1 MTYSRIL
8 IATDL
13 SEESA
18 EAAALALRLAHPRT
32 RYRVAFVLP
41 TPWPPLS
48 NAPRTPPD
56 HETLA
61 LVTAWA
67 TRWGLGEA
75 EIALPRGGVAK
86 ELVREADSFRADL
99 IVLGHKGQTRAPRR
113 LLGSTARAVM
123 RSAHVDTLIV
133 RDGFPQ
139 EREPVLQSLLVATD
153 FHEPSKHAA
162 HRAAQIG
169 KQHES
174 DITVAHVVD
183 PGLWYDPSVVP
194 PEDAL
199 DGWLETGIQ
208 ERLSDFNELLFHG
221 RATAVV
227 LHGRPAV
234 ALAKHARDHAADLLL
249 IGNHGAGALE
259 RAMIGSTAETIVE
272 LAPCSVL
279 VVRGG

>member
-1 MTYSRIL
+1 MSYSRIL

-13 SEESA
+13 SDESA
-18 EAAALALRLAHPRT
+18 EAASLALRLSHPRT

-48 NAPRTPPD
+48 NAPGGPPD

-67 TRWGLGEA
+67 TRCGLSDA
-75 EIALPRGGVAK
+75 EIALPRGSVAK
-86 ELVREADSFRADL
+86 ELAREADSFRADL
-99 IVLGHKGQTRAPRR
+99 IVLGHKGHTRAPRR

-123 RSAHVDTLIV
+123 RSSTVDTLIV

-139 EREPVLQSLLVATD
+139 EREPVLQALLVATD
-153 FHEPSKHAA
+153 FHEPSEHAA
-162 HRAAQIG
+162 HRAAQIA

-174 DITVAHVVD
+174 DITIAHVVD
-183 PGLWYDPSVVP
+183 PGLWYDPGVVP
-194 PEDAL
+194 TEDAL

-208 ERLSDFNELLFHG
+208 ERLSAFNELLFHG
-221 RATAVV
+221 RATEVV
-227 LHGRPAV
+227 LRGSPAV
-234 ALAKHARDHAADLLL
+234 ALAKHARDHGTDLLL

-259 RAMIGSTAETIVE
+259 RAMIGSSAETIVE